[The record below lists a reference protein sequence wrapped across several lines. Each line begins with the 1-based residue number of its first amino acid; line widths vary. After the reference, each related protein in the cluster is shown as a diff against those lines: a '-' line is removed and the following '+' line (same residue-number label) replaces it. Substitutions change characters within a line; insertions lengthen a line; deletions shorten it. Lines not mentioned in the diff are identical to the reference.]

1 MHDHHPNGV
10 AAPATRRG
18 AVAAGLLAVA
28 ALRQERTA
36 DAKSS
41 CKKKA
46 RKKLDQTCA
55 RMRDECLTYYNLQC
69 ADSSDPPA
77 CMRATA
83 TCCGHLEA
91 CAFVEHVTCLSQAQ

>member
-1 MHDHHPNGV
+1 M
-10 AAPATRRG
+10 PANNPRGIVTPTTRRS
-18 AVAAGLLAVA
+18 ALAAGLLAAA

-41 CKKKA
+41 CKKRA
-46 RKKLDQTCA
+46 RKKVDKTCA

-69 ADSSDPPA
+69 ADSSNPPA
-77 CMRATA
+77 CMAATA

-91 CAFVEHVTCLSQAQ
+91 CNFTEHVTCLSQAQ